1 MLCKKIILQDNITTT
16 YIEHKDKNTATSV
29 LIHPRNVKKQ

>member
-1 MLCKKIILQDNITTT
+1 MLCKKIILQDNITT